1 MGVAP
6 NAKRVEHA
14 LCALGNAD
22 SLRDPLARGRLE
34 GDLEAAVDGGGD
46 CARARA
52 EGMDGEARGGDGGK
66 EGRVRTGA
74 GGWCER
80 K

>member
-34 GDLEAAVDGGGD
+34 GDLEAAVDGGGN
-46 CARARA
+46 CA
-52 EGMDGEARGGDGGK
+52 
-66 EGRVRTGA
+66 
-74 GGWCER
+74 
-80 K
+80 